1 VSQDPLT
8 AFVARS
14 LRSEVSDVRSE
25 LVTKNALMEVE
36 RIRFTQDGVER
47 SIALKRVPVDDSLE
61 VRLLPVLARK
71 TDRVPRVLSRGVP
84 PAAVPAWPWVMTED
98 LLDTTS
104 ACHEDARAIV
114 LTKVAI
120 ERAVAADGPALK
132 AVGVKTIT
140 PSELVERALER
151 AATDRPLDAEAR
163 GAALVLSSLPTV
175 LCHGELACTHARQT
189 ARGVILMEWRRAY
202 LGCGLLDIAQ
212 LTDDVRQFTGKSPGD
227 KLFEYYGELTGMTVT
242 KEVARA
248 SRVVEKMTRARK
260 TEQTPATR
268 GKKAQSPR
276 EAR

>member
-8 AFVARS
+8 SFVARS
-14 LRSEVSDVRSE
+14 LRAEVRDVRSE
-25 LVTKNALMEVE
+25 LVAKNTLMEVE

-47 SIALKRVPVDDSLE
+47 SLALKRVPADDSLE
-61 VRLLPVLARK
+61 VQLLPFLARK

-84 PAAVPAWPWVMTED
+84 PPAVPAWPWVMTED

-104 ACHEDARAIV
+104 ACHEDSRAIV

-132 AVGVKTIT
+132 ALGVKTIT

-163 GAALVLSSLPTV
+163 GAALLLSSLPTV

-202 LGCGLLDIAQ
+202 LGRGLIDIAQ
-212 LTDDVRQFTGKSPGD
+212 LSEDVRQFTGQDPGD
-227 KLFEYYGELTGMTVT
+227 KLFGYYGELTGVTVN
-242 KEVARA
+242 KDMARA
-248 SRVVEKMTRARK
+248 SRLVSQVTRTRN
-260 TEQTPATR
+260 TEQNPPEGR
-268 GKKAQSPR
+268 
-276 EAR
+276 